1 MLKKQSGGSLFV
13 CFVDRDAY
21 NHLALENLKK
31 LDGSD
36 SNSLIEIFRR
46 RQSNERDFFFDFEVD
61 CDARL
66 CSFFW
71 RDSCMKQDYELFGDL
86 LVHDTTYRTNRYD
99 MICGPFVGMNL

>member
-13 CFVDRDAY
+13 SFVYKDAY
-21 NHLALENLKK
+21 NYLALENLKK

-46 RQSNERDFFFDFEVD
+46 RQSNERDIVFDFEVD
-61 CDARL
+61 YDTRL

-71 RDSCMKQDYELFGDL
+71 RDSRMKRDYELFGDL